1 MIHAWKRGVVLAAA
15 AAALV
20 FGWGSPKEASA
31 AVTCKCNAKQVQGI
45 DYDFSSG
52 SMCGTGKC
60 SCWDNNKTISCGGNS
75 SQKIVPTAADCN
87 ESVAVELFSIAP
99 TEKKYL
105 EISCTVIAQDPDLD
119 KMDCVTAAKTKFGDR
134 YVEASCSPSC
144 PKPLEEV
151 TNTAEC
157 KNSPSASK
165 ICCAE
170 VKPLPAGATSNGSTT
185 PPPNLGSPTT
195 LPDPLGG
202 ANLFQVVNRVVSTFL
217 GVVGSI
223 ALLAFVYAGLLY
235 MISSDAKA
243 IAEAK
248 VIMTNTVIGL
258 VILMFAYTISVSFL
272 NFIMK

>member
-1 MIHAWKRGVVLAAA
+1 
-15 AAALV
+15 
-20 FGWGSPKEASA
+20 
-31 AVTCKCNAKQVQGI
+31 
-45 DYDFSSG
+45 
-52 SMCGTGKC
+52 
-60 SCWDNNKTISCGGNS
+60 
-75 SQKIVPTAADCN
+75 
-87 ESVAVELFSIAP
+87 
-99 TEKKYL
+99 
-105 EISCTVIAQDPDLD
+105 
-119 KMDCVTAAKTKFGDR
+119 
-134 YVEASCSPSC
+134 
-144 PKPLEEV
+144 
-151 TNTAEC
+151 
-157 KNSPSASK
+157 
-165 ICCAE
+165 